1 MPHDYVIFTED
12 VPLGSIGKSQ
22 LNLDEKDKEF
32 LLNQKLIK
40 ESKGLYYSNF
50 VGEVITPH
58 NSYFSLPKNQFDEDL
73 INPIKGLLLKYSKN
87 YKHKS
92 LVTNKGFIL
101 TKDNEF
107 KSDKYYFDKLSS
119 FFLDFITYE
128 FIYPLETKKIHSIQ
142 PLPGS
147 IDILSTNIN
156 RQIYG
161 DGATYNV
168 VDRKNSDDWRLDDIY
183 YTTIIQL
190 AREIGSK
197 SDILEIERMFEYL
210 NEEGYDVKEINIS
223 DKEEILKEIK
233 KCSVNI
239 IHNPIKNILIEYFED
254 QLSLKN
260 SGYKIN
266 IFYTKNFEVVW
277 ENIIRETL
285 FHNPD
290 EFGQDFLDKF
300 KDVITEQDYVPKENE
315 KKWLRENPTII
326 NFERDEY
333 NPKLINYQK
342 YDAEPDLFSSA
353 PTKIDGLDKFKFV
366 GDAKY
371 YNDTKST
378 FHKEF
383 STYNDIMN
391 NEYPMVL
398 LVPSDKTNI
407 RAFRFNRENKKE
419 LIILNISIYDVINDY
434 ISGSKKLIDDV
445 HKWIAKRTRRLNNQK
460 QNQ

>member
-1 MPHDYVIFTED
+1 MDYTIFTES
-12 VPLGSIGKSQ
+12 VPVGSVGRSQ

-32 LLNQKLIK
+32 LINQKLIK
-40 ESKGLYYSNF
+40 EKNNLYYSNF

-58 NSYFSLPKNQFDEDL
+58 NSYFSLPKNQFDEEL
-73 INPIKGLLLKYSKN
+73 IDPIKALLLKYTKSYN
-87 YKHKS
+87 HQS

-101 TKDNEF
+101 TKDDEF
-107 KSDKYYFDKLSS
+107 KSEKYYFDKLSS
-119 FFLDFITYE
+119 FFLDFVTYE
-128 FIYPLETKKIHSIQ
+128 FIYPLETKKVHSIQ

-161 DGATYNV
+161 DDGATYDV
-168 VDRKNSDDWRLDDIY
+168 VDKKNSDKWRLDDIY
-183 YTTIIQL
+183 YSTVIKL
-190 AREIGSK
+190 ARETGTE
-197 SDILEIERMFEYL
+197 SDVKEIERMFEYL
-210 NEEGYDVKEINIS
+210 NEEGYDVKEIDIS
-223 DKEEILKEIK
+223 NKEEIIKEIK

-254 QLSLKN
+254 QLSLKQ

-277 ENIIRETL
+277 ENILQEIL
-285 FHNPD
+285 FHDPE

-300 KDVITEQDYVPKENE
+300 KKVITEQKYLPKEQE
-315 KKWLRENPTII
+315 RKWKRENPNIE
-326 NFERDEY
+326 FERDEN
-333 NPKLINYQK
+333 NPNLINYQI
-342 YDAEPDLFSSA
+342 YDAEPDIFSSA
-353 PTKIDGLDKFKFV
+353 PTKIPNINKFKFI

-383 STYNDIMN
+383 GTYNDIMDN
-391 NEYPMVL
+391 KYPMVL

-407 RAFRFNRENKKE
+407 RNFRFDRNSKKE
-419 LIILNISIYDVINDY
+419 LVILNISIYDVINDY
-434 ISGSKKLIDDV
+434 ISGSKNLISDV
-445 HKWIAKRTRRLNNQK
+445 HLWISKRSRRLNNQK
-460 QNQ
+460 E